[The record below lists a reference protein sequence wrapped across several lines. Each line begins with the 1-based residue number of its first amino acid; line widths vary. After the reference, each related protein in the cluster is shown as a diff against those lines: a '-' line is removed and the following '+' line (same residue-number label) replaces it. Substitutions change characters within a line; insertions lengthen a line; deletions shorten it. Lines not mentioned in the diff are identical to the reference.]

1 MRIKKIPEIADRTWH
16 ILTSLNGKRRIETMF
31 QYYYGEKVLEVG
43 VGTGFLAVALIKAND
58 IKDFAGIDI
67 SEKNI
72 EICKKL
78 FEANNVSGLLEV
90 AKGENLPYV
99 DGLFDTVIL
108 PEILEHVHKPELIIQ
123 EANRVLK
130 DCGQLIISVPAK
142 GVMPPGKVTGHV
154 QDFSKSDM
162 EKLITENGFILM
174 HHRQVTSWNF
184 YLGIKK
190 H

>member
-1 MRIKKIPEIADRTWH
+1 MQISRIPEISAKTWH

-43 VGTGFLAVALIKAND
+43 IGTGYLAVMLIKEKG

-78 FEANNVSGLLEV
+78 FEANKTAGLLEV

-123 EANRVLK
+123 EANRVLE
-130 DCGQLIISVPAK
+130 DCGQLIVSVPAE
-142 GVMPPGKVTGHV
+142 GVMPPGKVAGHV

-184 YLGIKK
+184 YLAIKK